1 MGDMVVIDEQIFT
14 DIADAIRDRNGEET
28 TYKPREMAE
37 AVEDLHNVRPK
48 KWIRPSDWPDYS
60 KVDLTD
66 QEVIY
71 LTYDCSYDSRWCS
84 VKVSGAYTVERG
96 SLNNGVFT
104 SVYSTNQASASTFQ
118 QQLPTNEGTYVV
130 YRITPQEGAH
140 ITSFRFAQVTDSES
154 SSVFAAW
161 WHPCVERYARL
172 PNVTG
177 SLSWSGN
184 AEAWSTRLM
193 ISDTVIG
200 MSPTNMQNALNTGSF
215 VLQHVDYSQCS
226 FENVTT
232 MQNTFYNQNSLSECY
247 LPHDL
252 SNKCTN
258 LAGCF
263 QSCLQ
268 LVYLDLSG
276 WNTSNV
282 TNFGNMFYNC
292 GELVDIKGVEDFV
305 LTSATSLA
313 NFFYNALML
322 KQLDTSKW
330 ETTSAL
336 TNISA
341 CFCSLYQIKSLD
353 VSGFNTS
360 NVTTFASCFSG
371 CRNLETID
379 LSSWTISNKVTNLSS
394 MFAYTRK
401 LKNITRTKNWD
412 TSSVTDFST
421 MFREC
426 KSLRDI
432 DLSDFDFS
440 KATNVRYMFM
450 QCNALRKLKG
460 TFNFPLITNK
470 TNVTDF
476 ATQCWQLE
484 DISEM
489 SITNSTYM
497 PGFGYDWSILYFR
510 MPVVTNLADNCLRD
524 MNHIRYFDFRD
535 YTSVPALAAYTDINN
550 GKNTKMK
557 IIVPDSL
564 YDTWIAATNWS
575 NTNIKQH
582 IISASDYEASL
593 VTA

>member
-48 KWIRPSDWPDYS
+48 KWTRPSDWPDYS

-104 SVYSTNQASASTFQ
+104 SVYSANQASASTFQ

-140 ITSFRFAQVTDSES
+140 ITSFRFMQVTDSES
-154 SSVFAAW
+154 NSAFAVW
-161 WHPCVERYARL
+161 WHPCIERYARL
-172 PNVTG
+172 PNMTG
-177 SLSWSGN
+177 SLVD
-184 AEAWSTRLM
+184 WSTRLM
-193 ISDTVIG
+193 VADTV
-200 MSPTNMQNALNTGSF
+200 MDMAPNNMTNAFNNGGNSL
-215 VLQHVDYSQCS
+215 HYIDYSKSS
-226 FENVTT
+226 FKNVTT
-232 MQNTFYNQNSLSECY
+232 FLNVFYNQYVLSECY
-247 LPHDL
+247 LPHDVT
-252 SNKCTN
+252 NKCTI
-258 LAGCF
+258 F
-263 QSCLQ
+263 QSIFNNCYALNNI
-268 LVYLDLSG
+268 DLSG
-276 WNTSNV
+276 WDTSNG
-282 TNFGNMFYNC
+282 TNFSNMFRGC
-292 GELVDIKGVEDFV
+292 RELIEIKGIEDFDV
-305 LTSATSLA
+305 SNATTLA
-313 NFFYNALML
+313 NMFDGCYML
-322 KQLDTSKW
+322 RKLDISKW
-330 ETTSAL
+330 VTTDELTAL
-336 TNISA
+336 NA
-341 CFCSLYQIKSLD
+341 VFQNLYQISELD
-353 VSGFNTS
+353 VSGFNTE
-360 NVTTFASCFSG
+360 NVTNFSNMFSG
-371 CRNLETID
+371 CQNAEVINVSNLIV
-379 LSSWTISNKVTNLSS
+379 SNKVTSLAS
-394 MFAYTRK
+394 MFSYCRK
-401 LKNITRTKNWD
+401 LRTIIRNRDWD
-412 TSSVTDFST
+412 TSNVTSFDS

-426 KSLRDI
+426 KLLQNI
-432 DLSDFDFS
+432 NLSDFDFS
-440 KATNVRYMFM
+440 KATTVRYMFI
-450 QCNALRKLKG
+450 QCNALRKIKG

-470 TNVTDF
+470 TNVQDF
-476 ATQCWQLE
+476 ASNCWQLE

-497 PGFGYDWSILYFR
+497 PSFAYDYSILYFR
-510 MPVVTNLADNCLRD
+510 MPVVTNLADYCLRD

-535 YTSVPALAAYTDINN
+535 YTSVPALAAYTDINA

-557 IIVPDSL
+557 IIVPDDL

-593 VTA
+593 VTE